1 MHAITWWN
9 PRTPKCNATPLTGLP
24 ASAAASAGAATS
36 TESSTVMSSATAGK
50 AWQLVSTPTGHIKCN
65 DLGSC
70 TLLSLIPG
78 PSWLY
83 SSSLVLM
90 DLVVT
95 SFADSKIAV
104 TIDKWPVHSIAKL
117 QVKLPLSFG
126 IQSPSSPQESKIAKH
141 FAVFTPTIPSM
152 CGHQSIQSF
161 PQAFGDFTGSSATS
175 SSVVRSGTW
184 QRKRSGDVIPAP
196 QVAQHPL

>member
-1 MHAITWWN
+1 MCIADFPHLHVQALDCSSSHPISTELCLASCHLYQHGQAWLRPINCGTHPLGKKLCRLHCYKIYMRWN
-9 PRTPKCNATPLTGLP
+9 TECKDLVNSKTSNAFP
-24 ASAAASAGAATS
+24 ASAGAATS
-36 TESSTVMSSATAGK
+36 TGSSTVMSSATAGK

-90 DLVVT
+90 NLVT

-104 TIDKWPVHSIAKL
+104 ILGSC
-117 QVKLPLSFG
+117 PLG
-126 IQSPSSPQESKIAKH
+126 YH
-141 FAVFTPTIPSM
+141 N
-152 CGHQSIQSF
+152 
-161 PQAFGDFTGSSATS
+161 
-175 SSVVRSGTW
+175 
-184 QRKRSGDVIPAP
+184 
-196 QVAQHPL
+196 